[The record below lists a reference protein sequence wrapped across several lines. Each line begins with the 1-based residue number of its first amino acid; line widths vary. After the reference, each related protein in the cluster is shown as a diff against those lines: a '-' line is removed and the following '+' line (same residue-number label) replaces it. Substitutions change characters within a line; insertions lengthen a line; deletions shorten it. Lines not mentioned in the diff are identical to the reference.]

1 MRRNGRWAGH
11 VGGVSLGLLTLLGG
25 SSWARP
31 TAESLIIVRA
41 GTTHS
46 VPVQRHRG
54 YPAAP
59 AVLLAE
65 ALGYRWVEGAI
76 QMEGERIHFTE
87 ESPFFIVG
95 IDVFQLANPVYRW
108 RGGLMIPVSWA
119 LDWLPRAQVRSWRY
133 LDGRLVERPPAAVGT
148 PERGRPWSVVIDPGH
163 GGEDPGTV
171 GVLGTKEKE
180 VTLAIGRRLAQ
191 RLAREPGIQ
200 VILTRDRDTLIDL
213 SDRPRF
219 AQRGGN
225 GVTADL
231 FLSIHGNSMPRKPNS
246 TQGFETYFLALAK
259 TEEARRVALREN
271 ASLRFEA
278 DRPLEDLDPL
288 QFMLSDLQSTAN
300 LRESR
305 RFATYINLSMGA
317 VLSTPDR
324 GVRQGPF
331 KVLVGATMPAVLV
344 EVGYLSN
351 RSEEK
356 RLRSPSYQAKI
367 ADALADA
374 VVNYLAEYG
383 RRIWSS
389 YGSGG

>member
-1 MRRNGRWAGH
+1 MRWPGH
-11 VGGVSLGLLTLLGG
+11 VVSASAALLALLAGTG
-25 SSWARP
+25 WPRP
-31 TAESLIIVRA
+31 TAESLIIVRGGA
-41 GTTHS
+41 TRS
-46 VPVQRHRG
+46 VPVERHRG

-59 AVLLAE
+59 AVALSE
-65 ALGYRWVEGAI
+65 ALGYRWTDGAM
-76 QMEGERIHFTE
+76 QMEGERIRFAE
-87 ESPFFIVG
+87 GSPFFALG
-95 IDVFQLANPVYRW
+95 SDVFQMPNPTYRW
-108 RGGLMIPVSWA
+108 RAQLMIPVSWA
-119 LDWLPRAQVRSWRY
+119 LDWLPRAQALRWRN
-133 LDGRLVERPPAAVGT
+133 LDGRLVERPAAAVST
-148 PERGRPWSVVIDPGH
+148 PERGRPWLVVIDPGH
-163 GGEDPGTV
+163 GGDDPGTV

-191 RLAREPGIQ
+191 RLARDSDVQ
-200 VILTRDRDTLIDL
+200 VILTRDRDTLIAL
-213 SDRPRF
+213 ADRPRF
-219 AQRGGN
+219 AQLGGDAA
-225 GVTADL
+225 TADL

-246 TQGFETYFLALAK
+246 THGFETYFLALAR
-259 TEEARRVALREN
+259 TDEALRVALREN

-278 DRPLEDLDPL
+278 DRPIEDLDPL
-288 QFMLSDLQSTAN
+288 VAMLSDNLSKAN

-305 RFATYINLSMGA
+305 RFATHINQSMGA
-317 VLSTPDR
+317 ALPAPDR

-331 KVLVGATMPAVLV
+331 QVLVGATMPAVLV

-356 RLRSPSYQAKI
+356 LLRSPSYQAKI